1 MDLQAH
7 AADVRRLVHEFNNLL
22 LVIGGHCEL
31 LSDQCAGS
39 AQAKADLA
47 AVAEAVSRATRLT
60 GELRALAVAVA
71 PHRIEANGVPRHD
84 VVTR

>member
-7 AADVRRLVHEFNNLL
+7 AAAVRRLVHEFNNLL

-31 LSDQCAGS
+31 LSEQCASS

-47 AVAEAVSRATRLT
+47 AVAEAVSRATVLT
-60 GELRALAVAVA
+60 GELRADRRCGRAE
-71 PHRIEANGVPRHD
+71 RNRGPRCPP
-84 VVTR
+84 TRCRH

>member
-39 AQAKADLA
+39 AQATADLA

-60 GELRALAVAVA
+60 GELRATG
-71 PHRIEANGVPRHD
+71 HRRCSTRTEANGVPRHD
-84 VVTR
+84 VVAR